1 MNIKRRRFNILELL
15 LQWQGQLTSTEL
27 SKLTLTS
34 SDTAKRSIQEYN
46 RFYPTAAIYDVSK
59 KCYVPS
65 PSFKPQISDC
75 QLHEYLKILDE
86 HFILISTV
94 QNPPHYL
101 PHEPP
106 HSANSYIYSI
116 NPPARNIQPHLIRK
130 ILKACKQKL
139 RIEVEYL
146 SLSND
151 EFEVRIIQPHSLVF
165 DGIRWHIR
173 GYDERRRRYQDFNLS
188 RFQGDIEFEGEGSN
202 GMEHDADWHTHV
214 DIVICPD
221 PRLSPAQK
229 RCIEQEY
236 QMVAGQLSLPCK
248 AALVNYVLLQLRVE
262 SYKNKAVAQQIILD
276 EQCRISLRPF
286 LWQE

>member
-1 MNIKRRRFNILELL
+1 MNNKKRRFNILELL
-15 LQWQGQLTSTEL
+15 LQWQGQLTSTQL

-34 SDTAKRSIQEYN
+34 TDTAKRTIQEYN
-46 RFYPTAAIYDVSK
+46 RLYPSAAFYDVSQ

-65 PSFKPQISDC
+65 FSFKPQISDC
-75 QLHEYLKILDE
+75 LLHEYLELLDE
-86 HFILISTV
+86 HFFSINTV
-94 QNPPHYL
+94 QNPPY
-101 PHEPP
+101 
-106 HSANSYIYSI
+106 SAYSYIYSI
-116 NPPARNIQPHLIRK
+116 KPPARNIQPHLIRK
-130 ILKACKQKL
+130 ILKACKQNL

-165 DGIRWHIR
+165 DGNRWHIR
-173 GYDERRRRYQDFNLS
+173 GYDECRGRYQDFNLS

-202 GMEHDADWHTHV
+202 GMEHDTDWHTHV
-214 DIVICPD
+214 DIIICPD

-236 QMVAGQLSLPCK
+236 QMQAGRLVVHCK
-248 AALVNYVLLQLRVE
+248 AAIVNYVLLQLRVE

-276 EQCRISLRPF
+276 EQCRLLLRPY
-286 LWQE
+286 LWHE

>member
-1 MNIKRRRFNILELL
+1 MNTKKNRFNTLELL

-27 SKLTLTS
+27 SKLTRTS
-34 SDTAKRSIQEYN
+34 IDTAKRNIQGYN
-46 RFYPTAAIYDVSK
+46 RLYPNATIYDVSQ
-59 KCYVPS
+59 KCYIPS
-65 PSFKPQISDC
+65 PDFKPQTSDC
-75 QLHEYLKILDE
+75 QLHEYLKLLNE
-86 HFILISTV
+86 HFFLISTV
-94 QNPPHYL
+94 QNA
-101 PHEPP
+101 P

-130 ILKACKQKL
+130 ILKACRQKL

-165 DGIRWHIR
+165 DGNRWHIR

-188 RFQGDIEFEGEGSN
+188 RFQGDIEFEGQGNNS
-202 GMEHDADWHTHV
+202 MEHDFDWHTQV

-221 PRLSPAQK
+221 PRLSVAQ
-229 RCIEQEY
+229 RTCIEQEY
-236 QMVAGQLSLPCK
+236 QMQAGRLVVSCK
-248 AALVNYVLLQLRVE
+248 AALVNYLLLQLRVE

-276 EQCRISLRPF
+276 EQCRLSLRPY
-286 LWQE
+286 LWHE

>member
-1 MNIKRRRFNILELL
+1 MDSKNSRFNTLELL

-27 SKLTLTS
+27 SKFTRTS
-34 SDTAKRSIQEYN
+34 TDTAKRSIQEYN
-46 RFYPTAAIYDVSK
+46 RLYPAAAHYDVSQ
-59 KCYVPS
+59 KCYVPNS
-65 PSFKPQISDC
+65 FFKPQISDC
-75 QLHEYLKILDE
+75 QLHEYLKLLNE
-86 HFILISTV
+86 HFFSIGTV
-94 QNPPHYL
+94 QNSPDYPF
-101 PHEPP
+101 

-165 DGIRWHIR
+165 DGNRWHIR
-173 GYDERRRRYQDFNLS
+173 GYDERRKRYQDFNLS
-188 RFQGDIEFEGEGSN
+188 RFQGEIEFEGQGGNS
-202 GMEHDADWHTHV
+202 MEHDADWHTQV

-229 RCIEQEY
+229 KCIEQEY
-236 QMVAGQLSLPCK
+236 QMVAGRLVVPCK

-276 EQCRISLRPF
+276 EQCRLTLRPY
-286 LWQE
+286 LWHE

>member
-1 MNIKRRRFNILELL
+1 MSIKKNRFNVLELL
-15 LQWQGQLTSTEL
+15 LQWQGKLTSTEL
-27 SKLTLTS
+27 SQLTQTS
-34 SDTAKRSIQEYN
+34 KDTAKRSIQEYN
-46 RFYPTAAIYDVSK
+46 RLYPTAAIYDVSK
-59 KCYVPS
+59 KCYKPS
-65 PSFKPQISDC
+65 PSFKPQVSAC
-75 QLHEYLKILDE
+75 ELHAYLKLLDE
-86 HFILISTV
+86 HFFLLSTV
-94 QNPPHYL
+94 QNSSDYSLHTS
-101 PHEPP
+101 H
-106 HSANSYIYSI
+106 SYIYSI

-165 DGIRWHIR
+165 DGNRWHIR

-202 GMEHDADWHTHV
+202 AMEYDKDWNTQV

-236 QMVAGQLSLPCK
+236 QMQTGRLVVPCK

-276 EQCRISLRPF
+276 EQCRVSLRPY
-286 LWQE
+286 LWHE